1 MEEVTPSVDN
11 ERELSDSSP
20 VPSPAAS
27 IRSIPEPDPEYLR
40 LVWETRAE
48 PLGSVYVHEDDP
60 NMPTPEARTPEF
72 PSDLEEHKENI
83 PPDPSDPPPEEQE
96 NENANI
102 DWARA
107 RMGPLDAFGMP
118 FDLGGAM
125 AGPAPRRGNRRVLG
139 ALDPVNPAPRNRGRV
154 GTTIARLREDDQESE
169 PDQWTERVFSEMDN
183 ALEFGDDNEWSSG
196 EEMPNPRRRLF

>member
-1 MEEVTPSVDN
+1 
-11 ERELSDSSP
+11 
-20 VPSPAAS
+20 
-27 IRSIPEPDPEYLR
+27 
-40 LVWETRAE
+40 
-48 PLGSVYVHEDDP
+48 
-60 NMPTPEARTPEF
+60 
-72 PSDLEEHKENI
+72 
-83 PPDPSDPPPEEQE
+83 
-96 NENANI
+96 
-102 DWARA
+102 
-107 RMGPLDAFGMP
+107 
-118 FDLGGAM
+118 M